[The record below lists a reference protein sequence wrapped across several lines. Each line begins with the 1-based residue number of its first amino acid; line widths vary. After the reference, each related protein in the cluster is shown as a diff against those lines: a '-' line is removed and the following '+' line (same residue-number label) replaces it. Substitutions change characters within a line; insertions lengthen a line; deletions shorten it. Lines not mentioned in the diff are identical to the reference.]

1 MNFEIKSRFT
11 SAVMFSCEL
20 SAEVAGMEY
29 RFQLGFAVKKA
40 VEAGANLSGANL
52 SDAYLSGANLSGANL
67 SGANLS
73 GAIWRDGITISRA
86 PLYISGLAYPVYILD
101 QHMQIGCELHTLA
114 EWAVFDCER
123 IARMDGV
130 ASRRFW
136 KAHGPALLAIAASDK
151 RGVEVVDVAPR
162 SATR

>member
-40 VEAGANLSGANL
+40 VEA
-52 SDAYLSGANLSGANL
+52 GANL

-136 KAHGPALLAIAASDK
+136 KAHGPALLAITASDK